1 MISFS
6 DFGEK
11 LTRSAAYRVWT
22 GDVEVPVYTCRISAY
37 PFNTWWPGH
46 QRPMEQ
52 SEVVSF
58 VNLVS
63 DEPVSLDV
71 EPLSGAYEKIMLKPY
86 SKGVKVAKRGEKL
99 AFSLAENG
107 GYVLELDD
115 YHNCLYIF
123 NNKHVLCEDPD
134 TVTHYFGAGVHNAG
148 KITLHSNESVYV
160 DKDAYVYGCIF
171 AENAEN
177 IRVFGNG
184 IFDDS
189 RETRID
195 ERCYIPTTNGNIKFY
210 DCRNVSIEG
219 VGFTDSAIWCVNLF
233 HCFDV
238 KLDGVNVFGQWRYNT
253 DGIDIVNCQRVH
265 IQSCF
270 VHSFDDSITIKGI
283 VEYGETA
290 NTDMLIE
297 NCVIWCD
304 WGKALE
310 LGLETACEEYTRITF
325 RNCDVIRG
333 GNIACD
339 VQNGDCARV
348 HGILFEDI
356 RLELESSYTPH
367 VYQKNDE
374 QAYEPDAPYEIAAVA
389 YFTNAGRFREAYAFL
404 EDPLPPLTVGPK
416 EGEPEFAA
424 MQNITVRNVQVYC
437 DERILAER
445 GTDAV
450 FVRVT
455 NGVQGSAV
463 SGILFENIMLNG
475 VKVPPEKL
483 NLKVR
488 GAVSDLTVK

>member
-6 DFGEK
+6 DFGEN
-11 LTRSAAYRVWT
+11 LTRSTAYRVWLN
-22 GDVEVPVYTCRISAY
+22 GKEVPVYTCRISAY

-46 QRPMEQ
+46 QRPLAQ

-63 DEPVSLDV
+63 DEAISLEIV
-71 EPLSGAYEKIMLKPY
+71 PAEQNFEKVMLKPY
-86 SKGVKVAKRGEKL
+86 SKGVKAVKRGEKI
-99 AFSLAENG
+99 AFSLSENG

-123 NNKHVLCEDPD
+123 NNKPVPCEKPD
-134 TVTHYFGAGVHNAG
+134 AVTHYFGAGVHDAG
-148 KITLHSNESVYV
+148 KIVLHSNESVYV
-160 DKDAYVYGCIF
+160 DKDAYVYGCIY

-189 RETRID
+189 REERID
-195 ERCYIPTTNGNIKFY
+195 ERCYIQRTNGNIKLY
-210 DCRNVSIEG
+210 DCRNVSLEG

-238 KLDGVNVFGQWRYNT
+238 CVNGVNVFGQWRYNT

-265 IQSCF
+265 VKNCF

-283 VEYGETA
+283 DRYAETD

-310 LGLETACEEYTRITF
+310 LGLETACGEYTRISF

-333 GNIACD
+333 GNTACD

-367 VYQKNDE
+367 IYQKNDE
-374 QAYEPDAPYEIAAVA
+374 QAYAPEASYEIAAVA
-389 YFTNAGRFREAYAFL
+389 YFSNASRFRANYAFL
-404 EDPLPPLTVGPK
+404 QDPLPPLTVGPK

-424 MQNITVRNVQVYC
+424 MQNITVRNVRVYC

-463 SGILFENIMLNG
+463 SGILFENITLNG

-488 GAVSDLTVK
+488 GTVSDLTVK